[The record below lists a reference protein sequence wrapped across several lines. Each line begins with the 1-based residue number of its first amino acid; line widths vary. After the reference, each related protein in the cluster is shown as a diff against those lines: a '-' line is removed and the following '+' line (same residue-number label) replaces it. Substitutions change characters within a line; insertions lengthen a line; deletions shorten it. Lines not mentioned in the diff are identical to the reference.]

1 MKYEAVYEKLEKICT
16 ILFYVMV
23 GLMVGGI
30 LMAAFAAYVLSLTMI
45 GLSIVVYVANDKV
58 SQYWLELI
66 REENKAKR

>member
-66 REENKAKR
+66 REENKEKR